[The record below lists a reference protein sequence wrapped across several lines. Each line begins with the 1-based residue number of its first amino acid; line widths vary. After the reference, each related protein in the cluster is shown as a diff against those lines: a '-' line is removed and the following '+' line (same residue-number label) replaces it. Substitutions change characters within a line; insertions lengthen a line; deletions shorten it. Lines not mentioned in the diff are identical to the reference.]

1 MLQLENCVSPTCVS
15 YLLVSPTHTGS
26 PGLQKLYMLP
36 SDVFTED
43 MSYVD
48 ALRCRKLFAGLSA
61 AWPLPLPRA
70 KPSRRVELA
79 MPVPICLALLLVGL
93 L

>member
-1 MLQLENCVSPTCVS
+1 MLQLENCVSPSCVY
-15 YLLVSPTHTGS
+15 YLLVSPPTPARQGCRKCACH
-26 PGLQKLYMLP
+26 LLM
-36 SDVFTED
+36 FTED
-43 MSYVD
+43 VSYVD
-48 ALRCRKLFAGLSA
+48 ALRCRKLFAGLST
-61 AWPLPLPRA
+61 AWELPLPRA